1 MSSRGSNVMLASA
14 MALLSYVPFQW
25 VAKATLLLCAFLFV
39 FDPIPPM
46 SRLLSIVATLSVAIL
61 SRAHRS
67 WHEENR
73 NIDENEA
80 PDSPVKASESPTDTA
95 IKKKKN

>member
-1 MSSRGSNVMLASA
+1 MLASA

-46 SRLLSIVATLSVAIL
+46 SRLLAIVATLSVAIL

-73 NIDENEA
+73 MTEEDEA
-80 PDSPVKASESPTDTA
+80 PESPTETSESPIDTA
-95 IKKKKN
+95 SKKKKS

>member
-1 MSSRGSNVMLASA
+1 MLASA

-73 NIDENEA
+73 MMTEENEA
-80 PDSPVKASESPTDTA
+80 AESPTETFEIPIDTA
-95 IKKKKN
+95 SKKKKNWEYKA